1 MTSLNPRIVATKKRV
16 NSVKKNPTC
25 ENPVP
30 IFKKRK
36 IPSYCKMPLENIK
49 YILGPCS
56 FYQFNVNGKNIYMFG
71 ETHGNISRNKPHS
84 GMTKDNTIMFA
95 DFVHSLV
102 TENPEKTYDLM
113 FEQDRE
119 LIFDSDYAKHYR
131 NIILRSHYEPEGKNY
146 GDNAGSK
153 AMEYMARTFND
164 CSTESLR
171 HLCQYKNLRVHN
183 LDYRDSHIFNEF
195 NKTTDIYL
203 TSGVSKVQEFL
214 FSILNHPRIQKQI
227 KQIKNKKLQSK
238 LIQFFE
244 DSILRLSSLDHD
256 NIIEVIVSDVMIMD
270 MYAIPRILRDFEP
283 VKKNDAFSGTAEN
296 IIYYAGNFHIQTLLN
311 FLIAYAN
318 ITPIQPKIE
327 CKKETGKSNWKKR
340 LMTHFRHS
348 SEPKSFINLDVSKTA
363 FMGVVQQTS
372 KEDEAMLKLMNKLDD
387 LFG

>member
-56 FYQFNVNGKNIYMFG
+56 FYQFNIDGKNLYIFG
-71 ETHGNISRNKPHS
+71 EYHGDISRQKPDS

-119 LIFDSDYAKHYR
+119 LIFDSDYAKTYR
-131 NIILRSHYEPEGKNY
+131 DTRLSQIYRPEGENS
-146 GDNAGSK
+146 GQSRAI
-153 AMEYMARTFND
+153 EYMGTTFDD

-183 LDYRDSHIFNEF
+183 LDYRNSHRYDDLDRTVN
-195 NKTTDIYL
+195 IYL
-203 TSGVSKVQEFL
+203 TSGVIKVQEFL
-214 FSILNHPRIQKQI
+214 LQILNHSRIQKQI

-244 DSILRLSSLDHD
+244 DSILRLSSLDHEH
-256 NIIEVIVSDVMIMD
+256 ILKLISLDVMIMD

-283 VKKNDAFSGTAEN
+283 VKKNDAFTGIAEN
-296 IIYYAGNFHIQTLLN
+296 IIYYAGDFHIKTLLN
-311 FLIAYAN
+311 FLITYAN
-318 ITPIQPKIE
+318 IAPIQPKIE
-327 CKKETGKSNWKKR
+327 CKMGKSNWKKR
-340 LMTHFRHS
+340 LMTHFGHY

-363 FMGVVQQTS
+363 FMGIVQQPS
-372 KEDEAMLKLMNKLDD
+372 EEDEAMLKLMNKLDY